1 MSRTAPT
8 YSEFV
13 TKYPAFVDTETAYV
27 TNALDFATRFLDSGT
42 WDVFYSD
49 AVEFMAAHNL
59 SLMLVQNSG
68 TNGGTQASVGPISSV
83 SGAGVSTS
91 FECPMST
98 KDTEPY
104 SDSWWKKTSY
114 GQQFLML
121 RNAVIAP
128 CVMAS

>member
-1 MSRTAPT
+1 MSKTAPT
-8 YSEFV
+8 YSEFIA
-13 TKYPAFVDTETAYV
+13 KYPAFSSAESAYV
-27 TNALDFATRFLDSGT
+27 LNALDFAERFLDSGT
-42 WDVFYSD
+42 WDVFFSD

-68 TNGGTQASVGPISSV
+68 ANGGVQASAGPITSV

-91 FECPMST
+91 FDSPMSSS
-98 KDTEPY
+98 DSEPY

-121 RNAVIAP
+121 RKAVIPP
-128 CVMAS
+128 CIMAS